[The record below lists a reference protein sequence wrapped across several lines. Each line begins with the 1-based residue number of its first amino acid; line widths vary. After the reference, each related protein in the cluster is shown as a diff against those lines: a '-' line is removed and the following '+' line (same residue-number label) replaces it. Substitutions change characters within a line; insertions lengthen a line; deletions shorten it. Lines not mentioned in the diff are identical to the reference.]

1 MGLGMSRTGWRLSR
15 NVHAMNGTV
24 YRAPRVFLAVFYAL
38 LAAWTIGFVPLA
50 LSKALVVNVTF
61 LVMVVFFTAY
71 SWYWSL
77 GISYVIEA
85 RADGSMQFVSARR
98 RILTRAGEVA
108 RVQGPSLPI
117 GVGFL
122 RFGLEGETVYVFY
135 VENTGIRTIL
145 SEMLAA
151 NPEIRFKGLPQRA
164 FRRP

>member
-1 MGLGMSRTGWRLSR
+1 MS
-15 NVHAMNGTV
+15 GTV
-24 YRAPRVFLAVFYAL
+24 YRAPRSFTVIFYAL

-50 LSKALVVNVTF
+50 LSRVWVVNVTF
-61 LVMVVFFTAY
+61 LVMVLFFTAY

-77 GISYVIEA
+77 GIAYLIEA

-108 RVQGPSLPI
+108 RVQGPSLAV

-122 RFGLEGETVYVFY
+122 RFSLEGETVYAFY
-135 VENTGIRTIL
+135 VENDGIRTIL
-145 SEMLAA
+145 REMLAA

>member
-1 MGLGMSRTGWRLSR
+1 MSE
-15 NVHAMNGTV
+15 TV
-24 YRAPRVFLAVFYAL
+24 YRAPRIFMAVFYAL

-50 LSKALVVNVTF
+50 LSRALVVSVPF

-77 GISYVIEA
+77 GISYLIEA

-98 RILTRAGEVA
+98 RILTRAREVA
-108 RVQGPSLPI
+108 RVQGPSLAI
-117 GVGFL
+117 GIGFL
-122 RFGLEGETVYVFY
+122 RFRLEGEVVYAFY

-151 NPEIRFKGLPQRA
+151 NPAIRFKGLPQRA